1 MGTMTAEQLDFPLY
15 MIAIFIMVG
24 ILATCALVTFIMH
37 MTQGNRVIF
46 PAVAS
51 IFLVWGFV
59 WGLQTQSQRLDDD
72 VRQYALKTWGL
83 EMTTQAAGE
92 VRNEVNNDAVTVP
105 TRRAGELLL
114 VTFVLEREH
123 LVVYAANPGTK
134 SE

>member
-1 MGTMTAEQLDFPLY
+1 MTIEQLAFPLY
-15 MIAIFIMVG
+15 MIAILIMVG
-24 ILATCALVTFIMH
+24 ILATSALVTFVKH
-37 MTQGNRVIF
+37 MTQGNRVVF
-46 PAVAS
+46 PAALS

-83 EMTTQAAGE
+83 EMTIQAAGE

-123 LVVYAANPGTK
+123 LVVYTANPGVK

>member
-1 MGTMTAEQLDFPLY
+1 MTAGQLDFPLY
-15 MIAIFIMVG
+15 MIATFVMVG
-24 ILATCALVTFIMH
+24 ILATCALVTFVMH

-46 PAVAS
+46 PAALS
-51 IFLVWGFV
+51 ILLVWGFV
-59 WGLQTQSQRLDDD
+59 WGLQTQSQQLDND

-83 EMTTQAAGE
+83 EMTVQAAGE

-114 VTFVLEREH
+114 VTFVLERER
-123 LVVYAANPGTK
+123 LVVYAANPGEK